1 VPALHCC
8 STENGKRKT
17 ENFSVQRLK
26 KISENHPAPEDDE
39 TLRPPRPRKELR
51 QGFATGTAAAAAAQ
65 GALYELLR
73 RPCPDRVEVILPGG
87 GSLSIP
93 LSRHGRH
100 GARGEAVV
108 VKDAG
113 DDPDVTNGAEIGAR
127 VWHLE
132 APGTAEDITLLGGEG
147 VGRVTKPGLPVP
159 MGEPAINPVPRR
171 MIRRALR
178 QVWDELC
185 PGEPLRL
192 KVEIFVP
199 RGEELARHTLNPRLG
214 IVGGISILG
223 TTGLVKP
230 FSHQAYRATIASS
243 LRVARAA
250 GLKRIVYSTG
260 GKSEEHLKTLL
271 PALPEETFIQMGD
284 YVRFALKVA
293 AHLGFLEITTG
304 AFFGKAVKIAQ
315 GFGHTHASRGLADLK
330 ELGRWTLDLT
340 GDAALAQAVAGANTA
355 RQVLELLGAAGAG
368 GVVAQVGAAM
378 LAALR
383 DYAGPGPRLAA
394 IILDFAG
401 HILWRGESQGEM
413 QDMLVGGAHPTP
425 NGFRNL

>member
-1 VPALHCC
+1 
-8 STENGKRKT
+8 
-17 ENFSVQRLK
+17 LK
-26 KISENHPAPEDDE
+26 KISENHLSLEDDE

-51 QGFATGTAAAAAAQ
+51 QGFATGTAATAAAQ
-65 GALYELLR
+65 GALYELLG
-73 RPCPDRVEVILPGG
+73 RPCPDRVAVPLPGG

-93 LSRHGRH
+93 LHRHGRH
-100 GARGEAVV
+100 GVRGEAVV
-108 VKDAG
+108 IKDAG

-127 VWHLE
+127 VWRLE
-132 APGTAEDITLLGGEG
+132 APGTGEQITLSGGEG

-159 MGEPAINPVPRR
+159 VGEPAINPVPRR

-178 QVWDELC
+178 QVWDAIG

-192 KVEIFVP
+192 QVEIFVP

-243 LRVARAA
+243 LRVARAT
-250 GLKRIVYSTG
+250 GLKRLVYSTG
-260 GKSEEHLKTLL
+260 GKSEEHLKALL
-271 PALPEETFIQMGD
+271 PPLPGETFVQMGD

-293 AHLGFLEITTG
+293 AHMGFSEITTG

-330 ELGRWTLDLT
+330 ALGRWTLELT

-355 RQVLELLGAAGAG
+355 RQVLEILTGASAAR
-368 GVVAQVGAAM
+368 VVARVGDRM

-383 DYAGPGPRLAA
+383 DYAGPGPQLAA

-401 HILWRGESQGEM
+401 QQLWRGESQGKM
-413 QDMLVGGAHPTP
+413 QNILVGGAHPTP
-425 NGFRNL
+425 

>member
-1 VPALHCC
+1 MVRRTRA
-8 STENGKRKT
+8 TEG
-17 ENFSVQRLK
+17 FSDQIVKRLK
-26 KISENHPAPEDDE
+26 KISKNYLPPDDDE
-39 TLRPPRPRKELR
+39 TPRPPRPRKELR

-73 RPCPDRVEVILPGG
+73 RPCPDRVEVTLPGG
-87 GSLSIP
+87 GSLSVP
-93 LSRHGRH
+93 LNRHGRH
-100 GARGEAVV
+100 GVRGEAVV
-108 VKDAG
+108 IKDAG

-127 VWHLE
+127 VWRLE
-132 APGTAEDITLLGGEG
+132 SPAAGEDIMLLGGEG
-147 VGRVTKPGLPVP
+147 VGRVTKPGLPVAV
-159 MGEPAINPVPRR
+159 GEPAINPVPRR
-171 MIRRALR
+171 MIRLALR
-178 QVWDELC
+178 QAWDQLC

-192 KVEIFVP
+192 RVEIFAP

-250 GLKRIVYSTG
+250 GLKHLGFSTG
-260 GKSEEHLKTLL
+260 GKSEEHLKALL
-271 PALPEETFIQMGD
+271 PALPQEAFVQMGD

-293 AHLGFLEITTG
+293 AHMGFLEITAG

-330 ELGRWTLDLT
+330 ELGRWTLDLG
-340 GDAALAQAVAGANTA
+340 GDAALAQAVAGANTS
-355 RQVLELLGAAGAG
+355 RQALELLSAAGADR
-368 GVVAQVGAAM
+368 VVARVGDRM

-383 DYAGPGPRLAA
+383 NYAGPGPELGAV
-394 IILDFAG
+394 ILDFAG
-401 HILWRGESQGEM
+401 QPLWWGESQGKM
-413 QDMLVGGAHPTP
+413 
-425 NGFRNL
+425 